1 MKKMFYVLGIAGI
14 AVVSS
19 CKKDQATN
27 QNEGYLNKISPNG
40 FSFKTSKD
48 VSLNLKLLTNNNQ
61 PVSGVVVNVYTTAS
75 TDAGDAIF
83 KGVTDA
89 DGNLKATVNVDASFT
104 QLILDPNYI
113 GLMHNV
119 KANINN
125 SAITATIGGTA
136 GYSGDIVP
144 DAANNSAASAS
155 VMGVL
160 GLNATEIVYPTP
172 YTNTASAV
180 LNNSTYPLNLGRPA
194 YLETTPDVID
204 NSLLTYINASLPETQ
219 SVASKHPEYLTS
231 SATSNINVT
240 ATADVWITYV
250 SEGAGYQNSL
260 AYYTYNTG
268 NPPSATTGGTSNNGV
283 DKLTLVF
290 PNASGV
296 GSGGGLKSGDK
307 VKLGTFSAG
316 TTIAFVLLQ
325 NAWTGSGVSLTTQKF
340 YSDSRLNPESTD
352 ALRKHSVV
360 LYDDVHKLYLFG
372 FEDVNRETTSTNP
385 SGYSSDN
392 DFNDIVFYAS
402 ANPIA
407 AVSNSGVAQ
416 IDKNGD
422 TDGDGVLDVY
432 DAFPNDP
439 TRAYVY
445 YFPSQNGY
453 AQLAFEDNWPNK
465 GDYDMNDLVLNYRY
479 TFVLNAKTQAV
490 TMQGIYNVVASGASF
505 KNGFGVQL
513 PFDASSV
520 KSVTGQRA
528 ISNYI
533 QFASNGVEAGQ
544 TKAVIIP
551 FDNHEA
557 MLRNPDG
564 SYFINVLNAKD
575 KVQGSADSVLVTF
588 TNPVSVAGL
597 SVSSINP
604 FLISNLRRGY
614 EIHLPGFSPTDKA
627 TTAYFGAA
635 DDASLISGRSY
646 YTSRE
651 NWPWAISFNDT
662 SFKYPLETVKITD
675 AYPHFAEWA
684 AAGGNSFAD
693 WYSNLTTGYRVNSNI
708 YNK

>member
-1 MKKMFYVLGIAGI
+1 MKKFIYLLGIAGF

-19 CKKDQATN
+19 CKKDRSTGQDESN
-27 QNEGYLNKISPNG
+27 ISKIAPNG
-40 FSFKTSKD
+40 FSFKTAKD
-48 VSLNLKLLTNNNQ
+48 VNLNLKLLTNNNQ
-61 PVSGVVVNVYTTAS
+61 PVAGAVVSVYATTG
-75 TDAGDAIF
+75 TTPGDAIY

-89 DGNLKATVNVDASFT
+89 SGNLKATLNLDASFT

-119 KANINN
+119 KVNINN
-125 SAITATIGGTA
+125 SAVTATIGGTT
-136 GYSGDIVP
+136 GYSGDVVP
-144 DAANNSAASAS
+144 DAANNSAPSA
-155 VMGVL
+155 GVL
-160 GLNATEIVYPTP
+160 GTLGFNSTEYAYPSP
-172 YTNTASAV
+172 YTATADAVVNT
-180 LNNSTYPLNLGRPA
+180 STYPTNLGRPV
-194 YLETTPDVID
+194 YLEATPDVID

-219 SVASKHPEYLTS
+219 SVASKHPEYLSS

-260 AYYTYNTG
+260 AYYTYNTN
-268 NPPSATTGGTSNNGV
+268 NPPSATSGGTSNNGIN
-283 DKLTLVF
+283 KITMVF

-296 GSGGGLKSGDK
+296 GSGGGLRSGDK
-307 VKLGTFSAG
+307 VKLGTFNAG
-316 TTIAFVLLQ
+316 TTIAFVVLQ
-325 NAWTGSGVSLTTQKF
+325 DAWTGNGVNLNKQKF
-340 YSDSRLNPESTD
+340 YSDSRLNPESTA

-372 FEDVNRETTSTNP
+372 FEDTNRETPSTNP
-385 SGYSSDN
+385 SNYNSDN

-402 ANPIA
+402 ANPVT
-407 AVSNSGVAQ
+407 AVSNAGVAQ

-439 TRAYVY
+439 TRAYVF
-445 YFPSQNGY
+445 YFPSQNGF
-453 AQLAFEDNWPNK
+453 AQLAFEDNWPTK
-465 GDYDMNDLVLNYRY
+465 GDYDMNDLVVNYRY
-479 TFVLNAKTQAV
+479 TFILNAQAQAV
-490 TMQGIYNVVASGASF
+490 TMQGLYNVVAAGASYH
-505 KNGFGVQL
+505 NGFGVQL
-513 PFDASSV
+513 PFDASTV
-520 KSVTGQRA
+520 KSVTGQRT

-533 QFASNGVEAGQ
+533 QFAGNGVEAGQ
-544 TKAVIIP
+544 RKAVIIP

-557 MLRNPDG
+557 MIKNPDN
-564 SYFINVLNAKD
+564 SYFINTLNAKN

-588 TNPVSVAGL
+588 VNPVSVSGL
-597 SVSSINP
+597 STSSINP

-614 EIHLPGFSPTDKA
+614 EVHLPGYAPTDKA
-627 TTAYFGAA
+627 TTAFFGAA
-635 DDASLISGRSY
+635 DDASLINGRSY

-684 AAGGNSFAD
+684 ASGGNSFTD
-693 WYSNLTTGYRVNSNI
+693 WYSNLTSGYRVNSNL
-708 YNK
+708 YSK

>member
-1 MKKMFYVLGIAGI
+1 MKKIFYLFGIAGL

-19 CKKDQATN
+19 CKKDRSTGQD
-27 QNEGYLNKISPNG
+27 ESFISKLAPNG
-40 FSFKTSKD
+40 FTYKNAND

-61 PVSGVVVNVYTTAS
+61 PVSGAVVSVYNTTS
-75 TDAGDAIF
+75 TNAADAIF

-89 DGNLKATVNVDASFT
+89 SGTLTATLSVNASFT
-104 QLILDPNYI
+104 QLIIDPGYI

-119 KANINN
+119 KVNINN
-125 SAITATIGGTA
+125 SAITATIGGTN
-136 GYSGDIVP
+136 GYSGDVVP
-144 DAANNSAASAS
+144 DIANNSSTNS
-155 VMGVL
+155 GVMGTL
-160 GLNATEIVYPTP
+160 GINSTEYAYPSP

-180 LNNSTYPLNLGRPA
+180 VNNSTYPANLGRPA
-194 YLETTPDVID
+194 YLEATPDVID
-204 NSLLTYINASLPETQ
+204 NSLLTYINTSLPETQ
-219 SVASKHPEYLTS
+219 AVSIKHPEYLSS
-231 SATSNINVT
+231 SAVSNINVT

-260 AYYTYNTG
+260 AYYTYNTN
-268 NPPSATTGGTSNNGV
+268 NPPSATSGGTNAGGV
-283 DKLTLVF
+283 DKVTMVF

-307 VKLGTFSAG
+307 VKLGTFNAG

-340 YSDSRLNPESTD
+340 YSDSRLNPESTS
-352 ALRKHSVV
+352 ALKKHSVV

-372 FEDVNRETTSTNP
+372 FEDTNRESSATNP
-385 SGYSSDN
+385 SNYSSDN

-402 ANPIA
+402 ASPNSAISSAGIA
-407 AVSNSGVAQ
+407 P

-432 DAFPNDP
+432 DAFPSDP
-439 TRAYVY
+439 TRAYIY

-465 GDYDMNDLVLNYRY
+465 GDYDMNDLVVNYRY
-479 TFVLNAKTQAV
+479 MFVLNAQTQAV
-490 TMQGIYNVVASGASF
+490 TMQGTFNVVAAGASF

-513 PFDASSV
+513 PFAASSV
-520 KSVTGQRA
+520 QSVTGQRT

-557 MLRNPDG
+557 VIHNPDY
-564 SYFINVLNAKD
+564 SFFINVLNAKD
-575 KVQGSADSVLVTF
+575 KIQSTADSVLVTF
-588 TNPVSVAGL
+588 VNPVSVSGL
-597 SVSSINP
+597 SITSINP
-604 FLISNLRRGY
+604 FLISNMRRGY
-614 EIHLPGFSPTDKA
+614 EVHLPGYAPTDKA
-627 TTAYFGAA
+627 TTAFFGAA
-635 DDASLISGRSY
+635 DDASLINGRSY

-651 NWPWAISFNDT
+651 NWPWAINFSNTSFN
-662 SFKYPLETVKITD
+662 YPLETVNITD
-675 AYPHFAEWA
+675 AYPHFADWA
-684 AAGGNSFAD
+684 ASGGNSFTD
-693 WYSNLTTGYRVNSNI
+693 WYSNLTTGYRNTSDI
-708 YNK
+708 YIK

>member
-1 MKKMFYVLGIAGI
+1 LSKIA
-14 AVVSS
+14 
-19 CKKDQATN
+19 
-27 QNEGYLNKISPNG
+27 PNG
-40 FSFKTSKD
+40 FDFKTSKD
-48 VSLNLKLLTNNNQ
+48 VSLNLKLLTNTNQ
-61 PVSGVVVNVYTTAS
+61 PISGAVVNVYTPAS
-75 TDAGDAIF
+75 TAAGNAIF
-83 KGVTDA
+83 RGVTDA
-89 DGNLKATVNVDASFT
+89 SGNLTATVNVDASFT
-104 QLILDPNYI
+104 RLILDPNYI

-119 KANINN
+119 NVAINN
-125 SAITATIGGTA
+125 NTITATIGGTA
-136 GYSGDIVP
+136 GYSGDVIP
-144 DAANNSAASAS
+144 DVVNTSASAA
-155 VMGVL
+155 GVAGTL
-160 GLNATEIVYPTP
+160 GLNTTDVVYPSP

-180 LNNSTYPLNLGRPA
+180 VNNSTYPANLGRPV

-219 SVASKHPEYLTS
+219 SVTTKHPEYLTS
-231 SATSNINVT
+231 TATSNINVT

-268 NPPSATTGGTSNNGV
+268 NPPSAATGGTSNNGV
-283 DKLTLVF
+283 DQLTLVF

-307 VKLGTFSAG
+307 VKLGTFNAG

-372 FEDVNRETTSTNP
+372 FEDVNRETNATNP
-385 SGYSSDN
+385 SGYTSDN

-402 ANPIA
+402 ANPVA
-407 AVSNSGVAQ
+407 AINNSGVAQ

-432 DAFPNDP
+432 DAFPNDA
-439 TRAYVY
+439 TKAYLY
-445 YFPSQNGY
+445 SFPSQNSY

-465 GDYDMNDLVLNYRY
+465 GDYDMNDLIVNYRY
-479 TFVLNAKTQAV
+479 TIALSAQAQIV
-490 TMQGIYNVVASGASF
+490 TLQGIYNVVAAGASF

-513 PFDASSV
+513 PFSASSV

-544 TKAVIIP
+544 SKAVIIP

-575 KVQGSADSVLVTF
+575 KVQGLADTVLVTF
-588 TNPVSVAGL
+588 TNPVSIANL
-597 SVSSINP
+597 SISSINP

-614 EIHLPGFSPTDKA
+614 EIHLPGYAPTDKA

-662 SFKYPLETVKITD
+662 SFKYPLETIKITD

-684 AAGGNSFAD
+684 AGGGSTFTD
-693 WYSNLTTGYRVNSNI
+693 WYSNLTTGYRVNANI
-708 YNK
+708 YSK